1 MSKDFEDKFYQEYPD
16 DYDLSLYGVYDPH
29 LSMFDITT
37 ENNLKGEND
46 NISLDIP
53 NKPIT
58 FSEKENSHITIPQEQ
73 EMSEDKENKRSI
85 PNLTEQKI
93 VQEIPILNQNMEEK
107 QKTKEKTFLSNKT
120 KSLSENANTNTN
132 DNKFK
137 DATLRIKCNNI
148 LLKNILYFINNK
160 IKEFYNNNIG
170 KGILK
175 KQFQP
180 LQKLESNIKF
190 NQELLNRKLKD
201 IFSDNI
207 YGKITSYPKDYNKKL
222 VEILLNEKNFI
233 IQNYFKNLFSF
244 TFVQCLE
251 HYRGTHFY
259 NELNGMRLFEEE
271 ESIKKEYELFEN
283 LKYYFINYEIIINNK
298 RSRKSRKK

>member
-1 MSKDFEDKFYQEYPD
+1 MSKDYDDKFYQEYPD

-29 LSMFDITT
+29 LSMFDLTT
-37 ENNLKGEND
+37 ENNFRGDND
-46 NISLDIP
+46 NISLNIS
-53 NKPIT
+53 NKPIV
-58 FSEKENSHITIPQEQ
+58 FIEKENNHITTPQEAKISQ
-73 EMSEDKENKRSI
+73 EKENTQ
-85 PNLTEQKI
+85 NLDDPKN
-93 VQEIPILNQNMEEK
+93 VQEKPILNKNIEEK

-120 KSLSENANTNTN
+120 KSSSENENTNTN

-137 DATLRIKCNNI
+137 DATIRIKCNNI

-190 NQELLNRKLKD
+190 NQELLDRKLKD

-222 VEILLNEKNFI
+222 IEILLNEKNFL
-233 IQNYFKNLFSF
+233 IQDYFKNLFNL
-244 TFVQCLE
+244 TFFQCLE
-251 HYRGTHFY
+251 FYRGTNFY
-259 NELNGMRLFEEE
+259 NELNGMKVFEDEE
-271 ESIKKEYELFEN
+271 NIKKDEELFEN
-283 LKYYFINYEIIINNK
+283 LKYYFNNYEIIINNK
-298 RSRKSRKK
+298 RSRKSRRK